1 MISWVFLALGAAI
14 VWGTGYAL
22 TERAVKELPLFVFL
36 AIFYGL
42 SVVFYI
48 AMSGAFTPWRQAL
61 ASIEPK
67 NLWPEILVGVVCF
80 ALGNILIF
88 MAIQRSNATVAN
100 MIEISYPIFTALA
113 AWLIFKN
120 MQLTVP
126 VVAGG
131 LLIFS
136 GVLVIYMWEG

>member
-1 MISWVFLALGAAI
+1 MSWFFLALAAAI

-36 AIFYGL
+36 AIFYGIAVL
-42 SVVFYI
+42 FYTI
-48 AMSGAFTPWRQAL
+48 MATSFTPWRA
-61 ASIEPK
+61 AITNIFAKS
-67 NLWPEILVGVVCF
+67 LWPEILAGIACF

-113 AWLIFKN
+113 AWVIFREA
-120 MQLTVP
+120 QLTLP
-126 VVAGG
+126 VFIGG

-136 GVLVIYMWEG
+136 GVLVIYKWEG